1 MNTLNT
7 ASFTAF
13 IGIDW
18 ADAKHDICIQSAS
31 SDEREFDVIPQWNG
45 LMNGHR

>member
-1 MNTLNT
+1 MDELTT

-18 ADAKHDICIQSAS
+18 ADSKHDVCIQAA
-31 SDEREFDVIPQWNG
+31 DGNEREFDVIPHQVEQIDE
-45 LMNGHR
+45 